1 MCGGM
6 MRYIKDAVKRKEVL
20 RARDGDVEERCVE
33 AYREERR
40 KVKRCIYQDKRE
52 LNEQFGRKMIK
63 MEIGNS
69 LGRG

>member
-33 AYREERR
+33 AYKEEG
-40 KVKRCIYQDKRE
+40 
-52 LNEQFGRKMIK
+52 GRLKGVYIRTK
-63 MEIGNS
+63 GS
-69 LGRG
+69 